1 MHKRYCLSCAVVS
14 WLHNKSRTLGKIMN
28 ITQPHQSCLTPWQWQ
43 SCSAQQ
49 EQHWGMRHRGGI
61 KSTRH
66 KTLSHHHKQT
76 TEGTFSASI
85 VWLQTA
91 ALVERGELLFT
102 LCFPCRFKQRAIKLY
117 RGHCLFLYTN
127 AVLRVKD
134 VRNNLSTPSDILM
147 YSLCLLL
154 SPSGSRALNK
164 NDLHHTEE
172 DGADQQN
179 QPFYTT
185 ENYTNVS

>member
-1 MHKRYCLSCAVVS
+1 M
-14 WLHNKSRTLGKIMN
+14 
-28 ITQPHQSCLTPWQWQ
+28 ITQQKQDIRQDNEYNPTPPVVPDTLTMAELL
-43 SCSAQQ
+43 STTGATLRNETS
-49 EQHWGMRHRGGI
+49 GGI

-164 NDLHHTEE
+164 NDLHHTDAVLCEE
-172 DGADQQN
+172 DGADQQS